1 MRSALL
7 TGPEQIVIVERPCP
21 EPKTGEALV
30 EVTHVAICG
39 SDQERF
45 WGSTENFQKPVVFG
59 HEFSGRVASL
69 HPSVKDF
76 EPGQPITVAPL
87 FNCCKCEF
95 CCSGRENL
103 CVKRKRFGF
112 DIDGAMQGF
121 LTIPTNRIFPL
132 PDDLPIIEGAL
143 VEPLAVAYHAARIAG
158 FEREGNTVVL
168 GAGAIGLLIAQVWRA
183 LGGSSTSVIDIDTKR
198 LSIAS
203 DLGIQTW
210 TSTPADAG
218 INTLFEASGSSAAI
232 STWAQA
238 LDPGG
243 RIIVVGKPN
252 DNIRLDWVNMLRKEV
267 QIFTSRYFTLD
278 DFKQSQQLII
288 NRQVDVRPLIG
299 RTVPFEELSNQ
310 QGRIIFE
317 QAKQMVRLVIQM

>member
-1 MRSALL
+1 
-7 TGPEQIVIVERPCP
+7 
-21 EPKTGEALV
+21 
-30 EVTHVAICG
+30 
-39 SDQERF
+39 
-45 WGSTENFQKPVVFG
+45 
-59 HEFSGRVASL
+59 
-69 HPSVKDF
+69 
-76 EPGQPITVAPL
+76 
-87 FNCCKCEF
+87 
-95 CCSGRENL
+95 
-103 CVKRKRFGF
+103 
-112 DIDGAMQGF
+112 
-121 LTIPTNRIFPL
+121 
-132 PDDLPIIEGAL
+132 
-143 VEPLAVAYHAARIAG
+143 
-158 FEREGNTVVL
+158 VVL

-183 LGGSSTSVIDIDTKR
+183 LGGSLTSVIDIDTKR

-232 STWAQA
+232 STWVQA

-243 RIIVVGKPN
+243 RMIVVGKPN
-252 DNIRLDWVNMLRKEV
+252 DNIPLDWVNMLRKEV